1 MLTPGTIIKAT
12 QPHVEWELPHAAPE
26 GIYTISIKDITDDD
40 IYYKEGEFYNNQRIS
55 PYWAI
60 ESQGYR
66 FSLQQLIKIG
76 YPARISR
83 RDGRI
88 LLLETLDNEFKFQ
101 LTIVK
106 TINGNRR
113 VYTRL

>member
-1 MLTPGTIIKAT
+1 MLQPGAT
-12 QPHVEWELPHAAPE
+12 FIPKHPEQHPEWELPHAAPE
-26 GIYTISIKDITDDD
+26 GIYTINIKDAE
-40 IYYKEGEFYNNQRIS
+40 IYYKEGEFYNNQRIV

-76 YPARISR
+76 FPARINYLNGTVTR
-83 RDGRI
+83 
-88 LLLETLDNEFKFQ
+88 LNTEHDNEFKFQ
-101 LTIVK
+101 LKIVS

>member
-1 MLTPGTIIKAT
+1 MLTPGTIKAT

-26 GIYTISIKDITDDD
+26 GIYTIPIKNITDDD
-40 IYYKEGEFYNNQRIS
+40 IYYKEGEFYNGQRIR

-76 YPARISR
+76 YPARINR
-83 RDGRI
+83 LDGSVS
-88 LLLETLDNEFKFQ
+88 LLKTPDNEFKFR
-101 LTIVK
+101 LTIEK